1 MTSSREWRIEI
12 TSGPQGED
20 VVEVLRNGAWF
31 SDADDIDDAIG
42 VLNGQRA
49 TSVTVVQYGYT
60 QEVSL

>member
-42 VLNGQRA
+42 ILNGQRA
-49 TSVTVVQYGYT
+49 TSVAVVQHGYT
-60 QEVSL
+60 QEVTL